1 MMISKID
8 NEIKS
13 RLMVLFNDELLC
25 EEWLKSSKIQLGGLS
40 PLEVIKT
47 AGEKEKILD
56 MIARIETGDFS

>member
-1 MMISKID
+1 MKDELD

-13 RLMVLFNDELLC
+13 RLMVLFNDEALC

-40 PLEVIKT
+40 PLDVLKT
-47 AGEKEKILD
+47 FGGKEKILD

>member
-1 MMISKID
+1 MKDELD

-13 RLMVLFNDELLC
+13 RLMVLFNDEALC

-40 PLEVIKT
+40 PLDVLKT
-47 AGEKEKILD
+47 FGGKEYILD

>member
-1 MMISKID
+1 MKDELD

-47 AGEKEKILD
+47 AGGKEKILD